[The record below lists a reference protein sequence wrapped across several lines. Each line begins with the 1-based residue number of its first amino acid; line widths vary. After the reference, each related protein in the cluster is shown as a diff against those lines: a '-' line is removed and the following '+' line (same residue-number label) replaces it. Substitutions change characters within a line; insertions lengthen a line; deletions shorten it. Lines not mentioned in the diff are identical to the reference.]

1 MYTPRVRLASKK
13 KNPYKIGDLLKLKAD
28 DILRPEERGK
38 IYMVLFVV
46 EESQYVKFQRIDEE
60 ACSVT
65 HWTHVD
71 KFYKVIA

>member
-1 MYTPRVRLASKK
+1 MHTPKIRPASKN
-13 KNPYKIGDLLKLKAD
+13 KNPFKIGDLLKLRAD

-71 KFYKVIA
+71 KFYQVIA